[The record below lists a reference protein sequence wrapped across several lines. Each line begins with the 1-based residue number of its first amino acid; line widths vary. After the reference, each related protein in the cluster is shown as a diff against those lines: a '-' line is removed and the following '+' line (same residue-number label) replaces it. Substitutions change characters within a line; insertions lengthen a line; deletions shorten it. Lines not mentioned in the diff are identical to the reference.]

1 MRNDTLLQ
9 KLQKIAQPIVEKNNC
24 ELYHLEYVKE
34 SGENYLRIYI
44 DSSNGIS
51 LEDCEKTSRGISEIL
66 DVEDPITDSYCLEVS
81 SPGIERILYDDNHLN
96 KYIGQNV
103 LVNLN
108 SLYEGV
114 KKLEGNLLGFS
125 DVQIEIQYDGNN
137 ISIPRDKI
145 SVVSLKPA
153 L

>member
-9 KLQKIAQPIVEKNNC
+9 KLRKIALPIVEKNNC

-44 DSSNGIS
+44 DSSSGIS

-81 SPGIERILYDDNHLN
+81 SPGIERILYDDNHLK

-103 LVNLN
+103 LVNLK
-108 SLYEGV
+108 SLYEGT
-114 KKLEGNLLGFS
+114 KKLEGNLVGFS

-137 ISIPRDKI
+137 TIIPKENISII
-145 SVVSLKPA
+145 SLKPV

>member
-1 MRNDTLLQ
+1 MKSDTLLQ
-9 KLQKIAQPIVEKNNC
+9 KLIKIAQPIVEKNNC

-34 SGENYLRIYI
+34 AGENFLRIYI

-81 SPGIERILYDDNHLN
+81 SPGIERILYEDNHLK

-125 DVQIEIQYDGNN
+125 DVQIEIQYDGDNINIPKEN
-137 ISIPRDKI
+137 ISN
-145 SVVSLKPA
+145 VSLKPV

>member
-9 KLQKIAQPIVEKNNC
+9 KLKKIVLPIVEKNNC
-24 ELYHLEYVKE
+24 ELYYLEYVKE
-34 SGENYLRIYI
+34 AGENFLRIYI

-51 LEDCEKTSRGISEIL
+51 LEDCEKTSRAVSEIL
-66 DVEDPITDSYCLEVS
+66 DVEDPITNGYCLEVS
-81 SPGIERILYDDNHLN
+81 SPGIERVLYNDSHLE

-108 SLYEGV
+108 SLYEGF

-125 DVQIEIQYDGNN
+125 DVQIEIQHDGDN
-137 ISIPRDKI
+137 ISIPREKI
-145 SVVSLKPA
+145 SIVSLKPM

>member
-1 MRNDTLLQ
+1 MKNDTLLQ
-9 KLQKIAQPIVEKNNC
+9 KLRKITQPIVEKNNC

-34 SGENYLRIYI
+34 AGQNYLRIYI

-81 SPGIERILYDDNHLN
+81 SPGIERILYDDNHLK

-103 LVNLN
+103 LVKLN
-108 SLYEGV
+108 SLYEGT

-137 ISIPRDKI
+137 INIPKENI
-145 SVVSLKPA
+145 SNVSLKPV

>member
-9 KLQKIAQPIVEKNNC
+9 KLRKITQPIVEKNNC
-24 ELYHLEYVKE
+24 ELYHLEFVKE
-34 SGENYLRIYI
+34 AGENYLRIYI

-51 LEDCEKTSRGISEIL
+51 LEDCEKTSRAISEIL

-81 SPGIERILYDDNHLN
+81 SPGIERVLYEDNHFK

-108 SLYEGV
+108 SLYEGK

-125 DVQIEIQYDGNN
+125 EEQIEIQHDGNN
-137 ISIPRDKI
+137 ISIPREKI
-145 SVVSLKPA
+145 SIVSLKPV

>member
-1 MRNDTLLQ
+1 MRSDTLLQ
-9 KLQKIAQPIVEKNNC
+9 KLIKIAQPIVEKNNC

-34 SGENYLRIYI
+34 AGENFLRIYI

-66 DVEDPITDSYCLEVS
+66 DVEDPITDSYYLEVS
-81 SPGIERILYDDNHLN
+81 SPGIERILYEDNHLK

-125 DVQIEIQYDGNN
+125 DVQIEIQYDGDN
-137 ISIPRDKI
+137 ISIPREKI
-145 SVVSLKPA
+145 SVVSLKPV

>member
-1 MRNDTLLQ
+1 MRSDTLLQ
-9 KLQKIAQPIVEKNNC
+9 KLIKIAQPIVEKNNC

-34 SGENYLRIYI
+34 AGENFLRIYI

-81 SPGIERILYDDNHLN
+81 SPGIERILYEDNHLK

-125 DVQIEIQYDGNN
+125 GIQIEIQYDGNN
-137 ISIPRDKI
+137 ISIPRENI
-145 SVVSLKPA
+145 SIISLKPV

>member
-1 MRNDTLLQ
+1 MKNDTLLQ
-9 KLQKIAQPIVEKNNC
+9 KLRGLIGPIVEKNDC

-34 SGENYLRIYI
+34 KGENFLRIYI
-44 DSSNGIS
+44 DNANGIS
-51 LEDCEKTSRGISEIL
+51 LENCEKVSRATSEIL
-66 DVEDPITDSYCLEVS
+66 DIEDPISEGYCLEVS
-81 SPGIERILYDDNHLN
+81 SPGIERILYDDKHLE

-108 SLYEGV
+108 SLYEGE
-114 KKLEGNLLGFS
+114 KKFEGDLIGFS

-137 ISIPRDKI
+137 ISIQKDNI
-145 SVVSLKPA
+145 SIISLKPV

>member
-1 MRNDTLLQ
+1 MKNDTLLQ
-9 KLQKIAQPIVEKNNC
+9 KLRKIALPIVEKNNC

-34 SGENYLRIYI
+34 AGENYLRIYI
-44 DSSNGIS
+44 DNSNGIS

-66 DVEDPITDSYCLEVS
+66 DVEDPITESYCLEVS
-81 SPGIERILYDDNHLN
+81 SPGIERILYDDNHLK

-103 LVNLN
+103 LVNLK
-108 SLYEGV
+108 SLYEGT
-114 KKLEGNLLGFS
+114 KKLEGDLVGFS

-137 ISIPRDKI
+137 IIIPKENISI
-145 SVVSLKPA
+145 VTLKPV

>member
-9 KLQKIAQPIVEKNNC
+9 KLRKIALPIVEKNNC

-34 SGENYLRIYI
+34 AGENYLRIYI
-44 DSSNGIS
+44 DSSSGIS

-81 SPGIERILYDDNHLN
+81 SPGIERILYDDSHLK

-103 LVNLN
+103 LVNLK
-108 SLYEGV
+108 SLYEGT
-114 KKLEGNLLGFS
+114 KKLEGDLVGFS
-125 DVQIEIQYDGNN
+125 DAQIEIQYDGNN
-137 ISIPRDKI
+137 IIIPKENISI
-145 SVVSLKPA
+145 VSLKPV

>member
-1 MRNDTLLQ
+1 MKNDTLLQ
-9 KLQKIAQPIVEKNNC
+9 KLRKIALPIVEKNNC

-34 SGENYLRIYI
+34 AGENYLRIYI
-44 DSSNGIS
+44 DSSSGIS

-81 SPGIERILYDDNHLN
+81 SPGIERILYDDNHLK

-103 LVNLN
+103 LVNLKN
-108 SLYEGV
+108 LYEGT
-114 KKLEGNLLGFS
+114 KKLEGELVGFS

-137 ISIPRDKI
+137 IIIPKENISI
-145 SVVSLKPA
+145 VSLKPV

>member
-1 MRNDTLLQ
+1 MRNDALLQ
-9 KLQKIAQPIVEKNNC
+9 KLRKIAQPIVEKNNC

-34 SGENYLRIYI
+34 AGENFLRIYI
-44 DSSNGIS
+44 DSSSGIS

-81 SPGIERILYDDNHLN
+81 SPGIERVLYEDNHFK

-108 SLYEGV
+108 SLYEGK

-125 DVQIEIQYDGNN
+125 DVQIEIQHDGNN
-137 ISIPRDKI
+137 ISIPKEKI
-145 SVVSLKPA
+145 SIVSLKPV

>member
-1 MRNDTLLQ
+1 MKNDTLLQ
-9 KLQKIAQPIVEKNNC
+9 KLRKIAQPIVEKNNC

-34 SGENYLRIYI
+34 AGENYLRIYI
-44 DSSNGIS
+44 DNSNGIS

-81 SPGIERILYDDNHLN
+81 SPGIERILYDDNHLK

-103 LVNLN
+103 LVNLK
-108 SLYEGV
+108 SLFEGT
-114 KKLEGNLLGFS
+114 KKLEGDLVGFS
-125 DVQIEIQYDGNN
+125 DVQIEIQNDGNN
-137 ISIPRDKI
+137 IIIPKENISII
-145 SVVSLKPA
+145 SLKPV

>member
-9 KLQKIAQPIVEKNNC
+9 KLRKIALPIVEKNNC
-24 ELYHLEYVKE
+24 ELYHLEYIKE
-34 SGENYLRIYI
+34 AGENYLRIYI
-44 DSSNGIS
+44 DSSSGIS

-81 SPGIERILYDDNHLN
+81 SPGIERILYDDNHLK

-103 LVNLN
+103 LVNLK
-108 SLYEGV
+108 SLYERT
-114 KKLEGNLLGFS
+114 KKLEGDLVGFS

-137 ISIPRDKI
+137 IIIPKENISI
-145 SVVSLKPA
+145 VSLKPV

>member
-1 MRNDTLLQ
+1 MINDTLLK
-9 KLQKIAQPIVEKNNC
+9 KLRKITQPIVEKNNC

-34 SGENYLRIYI
+34 AGENFLRIYI

-51 LEDCEKTSRGISEIL
+51 LEDCEKISRATSEIL

-81 SPGIERILYDDNHLN
+81 SPGIERILYDDNHMG

-103 LVNLN
+103 LVNFN
-108 SLYEGV
+108 SLYEGK

-125 DVQIEIQYDGNN
+125 NAQIEIQYDGNN
-137 ISIPRDKI
+137 ISIPREKI
-145 SVVSLKPA
+145 SVVSLKPV

>member
-1 MRNDTLLQ
+1 MKNNTLLQ
-9 KLQKIAQPIVEKNNC
+9 KLRKITQPIIEKNNC

-34 SGENYLRIYI
+34 AGENFLRIYI

-51 LEDCEKTSRGISEIL
+51 LEDCEKISRATSEIL

-81 SPGIERILYDDNHLN
+81 SPGIERILYDDSHLE
-96 KYIGQNV
+96 KYIDQNV

-108 SLYEGV
+108 SLYEGK

-125 DVQIEIQYDGNN
+125 DMQIEIQYDGNN
-137 ISIPRDKI
+137 ISVPKENI
-145 SVVSLKPA
+145 SSVSLKPV

>member
-9 KLQKIAQPIVEKNNC
+9 KLRKIALPIVEKNNC

-34 SGENYLRIYI
+34 AGENYLRIYI

-81 SPGIERILYDDNHLN
+81 SPGIERILYDDNHLK

-103 LVNLN
+103 LVNLK
-108 SLYEGV
+108 SLYEGT
-114 KKLEGNLLGFS
+114 KKLEGDLVGFS

-137 ISIPRDKI
+137 IIIPKENISI
-145 SVVSLKPA
+145 VSLKPV

>member
-34 SGENYLRIYI
+34 AGENYLRIYI

-81 SPGIERILYDDNHLN
+81 SPGIERVLYDDNHLN

-137 ISIPRDKI
+137 ISIPKDKI
-145 SVVSLKPA
+145 SVVSLKPE

>member
-9 KLQKIAQPIVEKNNC
+9 KLRKIALPIVEKNNC

-34 SGENYLRIYI
+34 AGENYLRIYI

-81 SPGIERILYDDNHLN
+81 SPGIERILYDDNHLK

-103 LVNLN
+103 LVNLK
-108 SLYEGV
+108 SLYERT
-114 KKLEGNLLGFS
+114 KKLEGDLVGFS

-137 ISIPRDKI
+137 IIIPKENISI
-145 SVVSLKPA
+145 VSLKPV

>member
-9 KLQKIAQPIVEKNNC
+9 KLKKMALPIVGKNNC

-34 SGENYLRIYI
+34 AGENYLRIYI

-81 SPGIERILYDDNHLN
+81 SPGIERILYNDNHLE

-125 DVQIEIQYDGNN
+125 DVQIEIQYDGDN
-137 ISIPRDKI
+137 ISIPREKI
-145 SVVSLKPA
+145 SIVSLKPV

>member
-1 MRNDTLLQ
+1 L
-9 KLQKIAQPIVEKNNC
+9 PIVEKNNC

-81 SPGIERILYDDNHLN
+81 SPGIERILYDDNHLK

-103 LVNLN
+103 LVDLK
-108 SLYEGV
+108 SLYEGT
-114 KKLEGNLLGFS
+114 KKLEGDLVGFS

-137 ISIPRDKI
+137 IIIPKENISI
-145 SVVSLKPA
+145 VSLKPV

>member
-9 KLQKIAQPIVEKNNC
+9 KLRKIALPIVEKNNC

-34 SGENYLRIYI
+34 AGENYLRIYI
-44 DSSNGIS
+44 DSSSGIS

-81 SPGIERILYDDNHLN
+81 SPGIERILYDDNHLK

-103 LVNLN
+103 LVNLKN
-108 SLYEGV
+108 LYEGT
-114 KKLEGNLLGFS
+114 KKLEGDLVGFS

-137 ISIPRDKI
+137 IIIPKENISI
-145 SVVSLKPA
+145 VSLKPV